1 MRLSSIRVIRKILI
15 VDDEPLIALA
25 LAEDLE
31 DQGYSTCLASDAADA
46 IAILESNGDISIVFT
61 DIDMPGSMDGLAL
74 ASAVRNRWP
83 PVEILI
89 TTGQTKP
96 ELNDMPDRS
105 LFISKPYTVPQIV
118 GAIKSFPGWST
129 THDLSTR

>member
-1 MRLSSIRVIRKILI
+1 MQLSSIPVIRKILI

-31 DQGYSTCLASDAADA
+31 DQGYLTLLAGDAADA
-46 IAILESNGDISIVFT
+46 IAILESNCDISIVFT

-74 ASAVRNRWP
+74 AAAVRNRWP

-89 TTGQTKP
+89 TTGQTRP
-96 ELNDMPDRS
+96 QHADMPDRS

-118 GAIKSFPGWST
+118 GAIKSFPGWA
-129 THDLSTR
+129 